1 MVLMSVVARRGAM
14 TGGAMSIPA
23 DLNVSKTS
31 PITDVRRKVISKGR
45 KNELDTA
52 LNVSASLLSSGSSK
66 ST

>member
-1 MVLMSVVARRGAM
+1 M